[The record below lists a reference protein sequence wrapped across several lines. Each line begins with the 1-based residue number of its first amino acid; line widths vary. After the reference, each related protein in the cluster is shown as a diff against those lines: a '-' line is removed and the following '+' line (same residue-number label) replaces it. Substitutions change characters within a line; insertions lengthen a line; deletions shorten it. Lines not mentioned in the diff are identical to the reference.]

1 MPKIPMIEI
10 DKYELLALQMRV
22 GTREDLA
29 KKLGIAKSVVDRW
42 LSQGRLP
49 MAQLERIKALPAGPE
64 YNPTNSS
71 LKSVDMEGPKLFMAQ
86 KPEEAGSAG
95 SSMLSSFRTE
105 DLIQELSNRGLDV
118 FVKKPARKGKTGS
131 K

>member
-1 MPKIPMIEI
+1 MPKVPMIEI

-29 KKLGIAKSVVDRW
+29 EKLGIAKSVVDRW

-49 MAQLERIKALPAGPE
+49 VAQLERIKALPAGPD
-64 YNPTNSS
+64 YSPTSS
-71 LKSVDMEGPKLFMAQ
+71 LKSVDMEGPKLFMEQ
-86 KPEEAGSAG
+86 KGESIG
-95 SSMLSSFRTE
+95 SSVLGSFKTE

-118 FVKKPARKGKTGS
+118 FIKKPARKAKSAS

>member
-1 MPKIPMIEI
+1 MPKVPMIEI

-29 KKLGIAKSVVDRW
+29 EKLGIAKSVVDRW

-49 MAQLERIKALPAGPE
+49 VAQLERIKALPAGPNH
-64 YNPTNSS
+64 NPMSP
-71 LKSVDMEGPKLFMAQ
+71 LKSVDMEGPKLFMEQ
-86 KPEEAGSAG
+86 KGESIG
-95 SSMLSSFRTE
+95 SSVLGSFKTE

-118 FVKKPARKGKTGS
+118 FVKKPARKGKTAS